1 MRGGRTGRMLGRRF
15 ARQDANQAGGRTPV
29 EKIRQGEPITWSEAA
44 RVLTEGRVERPL
56 GWDWY
61 AWNWFVSLLPTAVIC
76 LMAMQGRKMMEEN
89 RKEKA
94 SAVESRMVA
103 EEEVRHSGLKSMQ
116 ERMDFLEQQFA
127 SLRALLEGTRSM
139 PSVTE
144 SPTTSRS
151 MPGPQETEHA
161 EVPPDGTNPS
171 TKRGRKDARNLL
183 DWIFLRRVDR
193 RSESPD

>member
-1 MRGGRTGRMLGRRF
+1 
-15 ARQDANQAGGRTPV
+15 
-29 EKIRQGEPITWSEAA
+29 
-44 RVLTEGRVERPL
+44 
-56 GWDWY
+56 
-61 AWNWFVSLLPTAVIC
+61 
-76 LMAMQGRKMMEEN
+76 MMEEN